1 MSKGTH
7 AVIAIAVAV
16 LIMGSMRS
24 FGNPVRGI
32 GDDLILGLF
41 SLAVVGVF
49 IALGWF
55 AYSSLPGGS
64 RGSRGG
70 GGVSPADFAALRTA
84 VDTGFTDVQAR
95 IDAVKVD
102 TGETR
107 KAVDEVKTAVGR
119 MEALMAAWAP
129 ELKDLKSTIAGL
141 LSPIG
146 KGVDDIKKLTEELI
160 EWKNKTWK
168 KFSDDITLAVGEVFN
183 KVKTVDVDLAALTGA
198 VKKLDT
204 DQQGIATVVGEIR
217 KEQGLL
223 QKSVTDGFSALPA
236 SVAKEVQTGL
246 TAMQTAL
253 SGQIGT
259 IATNQAAMQ
268 GMLSGFVTTFTTWQG
283 QVDRT
288 LGSLPASTASAIK
301 GDLDAVRVAM
311 KAETDAIRADLTR
324 ELGSLAGKQTSVQ
337 DALVRLTDAQD
348 KMRKRLKKALAA
360 LPFDLQQVMEAQLQR
375 VEGVFTKNIQDL
387 TAAQKVTSGE
397 VAGLASTVQG
407 AQQTILANLE
417 AQRQALQGEFN
428 RQLVGIQTVIHDEL
442 EPVTKE
448 MQAIN
453 LRIGQVLQ
461 QIQAQSSSL
470 NSLRGD
476 EQQRFIE
483 MRARVV
489 GVQSLLIKIEQE
501 GAKASALDEVD
512 NNVGIILDWCGQ
524 NGVRI
529 QQLAGQLP
537 AMNPLLDELRKL
549 VEKLQERQRKARDRA
564 AVAVKRHEQMGVV
577 AGRGARFDSI
587 AYNARAA
594 TFFVSLELLRLHM
607 DRPVAQIS
615 DEEKQKSLQRAI
627 PILEAERQ
635 ALCVGEDSSLEQR
648 RRALQRFEK
657 RKAVNPLYPKLEL
670 EGVLLTALCDESTGS
685 LYKLFKQLQA
695 RAQETPFNL
704 RQVKTIITKLKEDG
718 AFEKV
723 VQFST
728 EARQTEVK
736 QRLGI

>member
-7 AVIAIAVAV
+7 AVIAIAAAV

-24 FGNPVRGI
+24 FGNPMRGV

-41 SLAVVGVF
+41 SLAVLGVF

-64 RGSRGG
+64 SGGGG
-70 GGVSPADFAALRTA
+70 GGVSPADFAALKTA
-84 VDTGFTDVQAR
+84 VDTGFTTVQAR

-129 ELKDLKSTIAGL
+129 ELKDLKATIAGL

-146 KGVDDIKKLTEELI
+146 KGVDEIKKLTDELI
-160 EWKNKTWK
+160 DWKNKTWK
-168 KFSDDITLAVGEVFN
+168 KFSDDITLAVSEVFN

-198 VKKLDT
+198 VKKLDL
-204 DQQGIATVVGEIR
+204 DQQSVAKVVDDIK
-217 KEQGLL
+217 KEQVLL

-246 TAMQTAL
+246 NAMQAAL

-268 GMLSGFVTTFTTWQG
+268 GMLSGFVTTFSAWQSS
-283 QVDRT
+283 VNAT
-288 LGSLPASTASAIK
+288 LASLPASTASAIK
-301 GDLDAVRVAM
+301 GDLDAVRVAI
-311 KAETDAIRADLTR
+311 KGETDAIRADMTR
-324 ELGSLAGKQTSVQ
+324 ELSSLAAKQTSVQ
-337 DALVRLTDAQD
+337 DALVRLTEAQD
-348 KMRKRLKKALAA
+348 KMRKRLKKALQA
-360 LPFDLQQVMEAQLQR
+360 LPLDLQQVMEAQLQR
-375 VEGVFTKNIQDL
+375 VEGVFTKNIQNL
-387 TAAQKVTSGE
+387 TDAQKVTSGE
-397 VAGLASTVQG
+397 VAGLAAV
-407 AQQTILANLE
+407 AQSAQAAIMSRLE
-417 AQRQALQGEFN
+417 QNRQALQGEFN
-428 RQLVGIQTVIHDEL
+428 RQLIGIQTVIHDEI
-442 EPVTKE
+442 EPVSAE

-453 LRIGQVLQ
+453 ARIGGVLQ
-461 QIQAQSSSL
+461 QIQAQYSSL
-470 NSLRGD
+470 NSLRED
-476 EQQRFIE
+476 EQRRFVE

-512 NNVGIILDWCGQ
+512 NNVALILDWCGQ

-537 AMNPLLDELRKL
+537 ALNPLLDEVKKL
-549 VEKLQERQRKARDRA
+549 VGELEKRQKRARERSAE
-564 AVAVKRHEQMGVV
+564 VVKRHEQMGVV
-577 AGRGARFDSI
+577 AGRGAKFDSI

-607 DRPVAQIS
+607 DKPVAQFS
-615 DEEKQKSLQRAI
+615 DEEKQRALQRAI

-685 LYKLFKQLQA
+685 LYRLFKQLQA

-704 RQVKTIITKLKEDG
+704 RQVKTIITKMKEDG